1 MNIDSNAAQK
11 SAIICW
17 RHLLRT
23 LDGLPTQN
31 TVGSECA
38 EVSFVAE
45 GLKTRDGL
53 QAILAF
59 LTVDIPTD
67 IETRQEIFCANVN
80 DMLALNVFVG
90 IPDDAFAKTK
100 DEKVSQEIFATQ
112 QHLDELVALFSGDE
126 DEDDDE
132 IDYNNDWMFREMD
145 LDVISDKKDTIENL
159 KKREFRI
166 TVNYN
171 TYLQHLCSKL
181 SNISSQQCFALDE
194 TLQSLM
200 ELENVGVESLSQ
212 RVDNHRRHKLP
223 HNLHQK
229 THP

>member
-1 MNIDSNAAQK
+1 MNIDSNAVQK
-11 SAIICW
+11 SAIACW

-23 LDGLPTQN
+23 LDGLPTHN

-45 GLKTRDGL
+45 GLKTRNGL
-53 QAILAF
+53 QSILAF

-67 IETRQEIFCANVN
+67 VETRQEIFCANVN
-80 DMLALNVFVG
+80 DMLALNVFDG

-100 DEKVSQEIFATQ
+100 DEKVSQEIFETQ
-112 QHLDELVALFSGDE
+112 QQLDELVAIFSGDE
-126 DEDDDE
+126 VD
-132 IDYNNDWMFREMD
+132 DWMFREMD
-145 LDVISDKKDTIENL
+145 LEDISDKKDNIENL

-181 SNISSQQCFALDE
+181 SKISSQQCFALDE
-194 TLQSLM
+194 TLQSLV

-212 RVDNHRRHKLP
+212 RVDNHRRHKAP
-223 HNLHQK
+223 HNSHQK

>member
-11 SAIICW
+11 SAIACW

-31 TVGSECA
+31 TVGSEWA

-53 QAILAF
+53 QSILAF

-67 IETRQEIFCANVN
+67 VETRQEIFYANVN
-80 DMLALNVFVG
+80 DMLALNVFDG

-100 DEKVSQEIFATQ
+100 DEKVSQEIFETQ
-112 QHLDELVALFSGDE
+112 QQLDEWAALVSGGE
-126 DEDDDE
+126 DEVD
-132 IDYNNDWMFREMD
+132 DWMLSDMYFD
-145 LDVISDKKDTIENL
+145 DISDKKDDIENL

-181 SNISSQQCFALDE
+181 SKISSQQCFALDE
-194 TLQSLM
+194 TLQSLV

-212 RVDNHRRHKLP
+212 RVDNHRRHKAP

>member
-1 MNIDSNAAQK
+1 MNIDSNAVQK
-11 SAIICW
+11 SAIACW

-38 EVSFVAE
+38 EVSFVSE
-45 GLKTRDGL
+45 GLKTRNGL
-53 QAILAF
+53 QSILAF

-67 IETRQEIFCANVN
+67 VETRQEIFCANVN
-80 DMLALNVFVG
+80 DMLALNVFDG

-100 DEKVSQEIFATQ
+100 DEKVSQEIFETQ
-112 QHLDELVALFSGDE
+112 QQLDELVAIFSGDE
-126 DEDDDE
+126 VD
-132 IDYNNDWMFREMD
+132 DWMFREMD
-145 LDVISDKKDTIENL
+145 LEDISDKKDDIENL

-181 SNISSQQCFALDE
+181 SKISSQQCFALDE
-194 TLQSLM
+194 TLQSLV

-212 RVDNHRRHKLP
+212 RVDNHRRHKAP